1 MASERGTRRRRAPVA
16 LIFGGLIVALAVS
29 PMGCYLS
36 RGAWEEG
43 KILARR
49 RPITELVADR
59 GIDPV
64 TRHKLRVVLAARDYA
79 RDSLRLRTKESFTTY
94 SRLDKDTLV
103 LVLSAAYRDR
113 LEPYTWW
120 FPIVG
125 RVPYKGYFDFN
136 AARRTARQFY
146 EDGYDVSLRPSD
158 AFSTLGWFNDPLL
171 STSLRRDSVDL
182 ANTVIHELTHNTF
195 YAPGSAAFNESFA
208 SFVGARGAAA
218 FFRARGQ
225 AAAAARADAAWEDEK
240 LLGDFWSSLART
252 LDSAYS
258 AHPDSRETR
267 IKVRDTVYARA
278 RRTLVTQIAPRLR
291 TVSPWYAE
299 RVPLDNAS
307 LLARRVYA
315 RNLELFDAVY
325 VREGTNLKR
334 AIGRI
339 IGLAKASPKDP
350 YGGLRRWLASLPV
363 PAAHHLKTARYCTLP
378 PVKHLRPSVHSPA
391 LSGY

>member
-1 MASERGTRRRRAPVA
+1 MRKRV
-16 LIFGGLIVALAVS
+16 VALAALGLFVVLALS

-49 RPITELVADR
+49 RPITELVADPSL
-59 GIDPV
+59 DPLV
-64 TRHKLRVVLAARDYA
+64 RRKLRIVLAARAYA
-79 RDSLRLRTKESFTTY
+79 KDSIRLRTKESFTTY

-113 LEPYTWW
+113 LESYTWW

-125 RVPYKGYFDFN
+125 RVPYKGYFDFD

-171 STSLRRDSVDL
+171 STSLKRDSVDL

-195 YAPGSAAFNESFA
+195 YAPGSTAFNESFA

-225 AAAAARADAAWEDEK
+225 TAAAARADWAWEDEK
-240 LLGDFWSSLART
+240 LLGAFWSSLAQT

-258 AHPDSRETR
+258 AHLDSRDAR
-267 IKVRDTVYARA
+267 IRVRDTIYARA
-278 RRTLVTQIAPRLR
+278 RAKLVAEIAPRLR
-291 TVSPWYAE
+291 TVTPRYAE

-315 RNLELFDAVY
+315 RDLDLFDAVHM
-325 VREGTNLKR
+325 REGANLKR

-350 YGGLRRWLASLPV
+350 YGGLQRWLAARPV
-363 PAAHHLKTARYCTLP
+363 PAAQ
-378 PVKHLRPSVHSPA
+378 
-391 LSGY
+391 